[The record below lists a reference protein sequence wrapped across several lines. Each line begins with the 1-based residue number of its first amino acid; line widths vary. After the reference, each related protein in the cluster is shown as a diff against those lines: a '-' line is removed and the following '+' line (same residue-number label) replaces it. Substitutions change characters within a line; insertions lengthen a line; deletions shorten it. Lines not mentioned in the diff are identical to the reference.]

1 MIFKN
6 KTYDVLKWICM
17 VVLPAVI
24 TFFGLVGTTLEWSFT
39 EPIVIIATW
48 FDTMLGTI
56 LGISNIQYKSM
67 VEYDDAGEDEDYD

>member
-1 MIFKN
+1 
-6 KTYDVLKWICM
+6 M

-39 EPIVIIATW
+39 EPVVIIATG

>member
-6 KTYDVLKWICM
+6 KTYDILKWICM

-39 EPIVIIATW
+39 EPVVIIATG

-56 LGISNIQYKSM
+56 LGISNIKYNSM
-67 VEYDDAGEDEDYD
+67 VEYDDAGEEDDYE